1 MNNHKNARLT
11 VFGRQLLVQRILQQG
26 LRFEE
31 AAHAAGVRTGTAYK
45 WLTRYRQEGPYG
57 LYNRSSRSVFRPHA
71 IDDLGQQR
79 CIELHKQRQI
89 YRHISQSLG
98 IGHSSVARILQRMGL
113 TRLANLEPAPSVQ
126 RYEHE
131 KPEDLLHLDIR
142 RLGRF
147 HRATGD
153 RCQDSPGA
161 GWEYVHVAVDD
172 HSRVALV
179 SFGYSLTMAPVIGRH
194 ASRSSVVAW
203 DSSTCKPYTPQS
215 NGKAERFIQTALR
228 ESNWAIGRSSTDWL
242 FVARRRWGYDRS
254 YWACCWRT
262 TYCAVRW

>member
-31 AAHAAGVRTGTAYK
+31 GAHAAGVRTGTAYK
-45 WLTRYRQEGPYG
+45 WLTRYRQEGLYG
-57 LYNRSSRSVFRPHA
+57 LNNRSSRPAFRPHA

-126 RYEHE
+126 CYEHE

-147 HRATGD
+147 HRSGHRVMGD
-153 RCQDSPGA
+153 RRQDSPGA
-161 GWEYVHVAVDD
+161 GWECTHVAVDD
-172 HSRVALV
+172 HSSVAFSALYPDERGRSACLV
-179 SFGYSLTMAPVIGRH
+179 LL
-194 ASRSSVVAW
+194 
-203 DSSTCKPYTPQS
+203 Q
-215 NGKAERFIQTALR
+215 ALR
-228 ESNWAIGRSSTDWL
+228 YYAGLGIGFSRLLTDNGACYRSTRFQKLGRCLGLKHLQTLHTPKEWQSRALHSDS
-242 FVARRRWGYDRS
+242 VA
-254 YWACCWRT
+254 
-262 TYCAVRW
+262 